1 VTVDTPTTTLERD
14 TLYAVIAAVAHG
26 PEPERVLPAIV
37 DLLTEATDCHACFVY
52 LREGDRL
59 RLRAASSVF
68 AHVVDGVELGLD
80 EGLAGW
86 VARHR
91 EPAFIRDNALADPRM
106 RYVPELQEDRFQ
118 SMVAVPILGR
128 SDAVI
133 GVVVLHTE
141 APREFGQEV
150 LDLLVHVASLVAG
163 AIENARL
170 YEESRRR
177 VAALTALS
185 VLSRDIAAVDR
196 REDLYALATGGVR
209 RLLGCDA
216 VRLYLRDARDER
228 LELAAAEP
236 PVTDPAEREGTTA
249 LIEALHADRPARQ
262 GTVLTVPLTAGS
274 EHLGAL
280 AAIGERGLSDDD
292 ARLLRAAAHQ
302 LAVALKKAELI
313 ERLTEENIVRDLF
326 EALEA
331 GNVAV
336 AEARARA
343 ARCDLVREHV
353 LVTVLP
359 GTDASVPWPEHA
371 ERVEGRLRR
380 IVPGALCDAGRDRV
394 RALLPVPRGA
404 DLGAELERLARTE
417 GVAVGRSGPG
427 EGLRG
432 GDRALAE
439 AGDAARVAQA
449 LHPEGGSLAH
459 AELGAY
465 RYLVRLAP
473 GEILDGAQQRAVARL
488 VDYDRRR
495 RTELTRTL
503 ERYLAERGSVTTTAK
518 ALFIHPNTL
527 RQRLERIQS
536 IARIDLA
543 REDLLSLELALKL
556 ARLHA

>member
-1 VTVDTPTTTLERD
+1 MDTPTTTLERD

-26 PEPERVLPAIV
+26 PDPERVLPAIV
-37 DLLTEATDCHACFVY
+37 EVLTEATDCHACFVY
-52 LREGDRL
+52 LRDGDRL

-68 AHVVDGVELGLD
+68 AHAVGRVELGMD

-106 RYVPELQEDRFQ
+106 RFVPELDEERFQ
-118 SMVAVPILGR
+118 SMVAVPIVGR

-133 GVVVLHTE
+133 GVVVLHTR

-170 YEESRRR
+170 YEETRRQ
-177 VAALTALS
+177 VAALTSLS
-185 VLSRDIAAVDR
+185 VLSRDIAAVDG
-196 REDLYALATGGVR
+196 REELYALATSGVR
-209 RLLGCDA
+209 GLLGAGA
-216 VRLYLRDARDER
+216 VRLYLRDSGDER
-228 LELAAAEP
+228 LELAAADP
-236 PVTDPAEREGTTA
+236 PVTDPAEREGTA
-249 LIEALHADRPARQ
+249 KLIEALHADAARE

-280 AAIGERGLSDDD
+280 AAVAERGFGDED

-326 EALEA
+326 EALDA

-343 ARCDLVREHV
+343 ARCDLTRDHV
-353 LVTVLP
+353 LVAVLP
-359 GTDASVPWPEHA
+359 GTAADTPWPEQA

-394 RALLPVPRGA
+394 RALLPVPRSA
-404 DLGAELERLARTE
+404 DLDGELERLAGAE
-417 GVAVGRSGPG
+417 GVAVGRSSPRR
-427 EGLRG
+427 GLNE

-449 LHPEGGSLAH
+449 LHPAGGSLEH
-459 AELGAY
+459 AGLGAY
-465 RYLVRLAP
+465 RYLVRLPAA
-473 GEILDGAQQRAVARL
+473 ELLDGAQQRAVTRL
-488 VDYDRRR
+488 IEYDRRR

-527 RQRLERIQS
+527 RQRLDRIQS
-536 IARIDLA
+536 VARIDLA

-556 ARLHA
+556 ARLHN

>member
-1 VTVDTPTTTLERD
+1 VDTRTTTLERD
-14 TLYAVIAAVAHG
+14 TLYAVIAAIAQG
-26 PEPERVLPAIV
+26 PDPARMLSAIV
-37 DLLTEATDCHACFVY
+37 DVLTEATDCHACFVY

-59 RLRAASSVF
+59 RLRAASNVF
-68 AHVVDGVELGLD
+68 GHAVDRVELGLD

-91 EPAFIRDNALADPRM
+91 EPAFIRDDALADPRM
-106 RYVPELQEDRFQ
+106 RYVPELDEERFQ
-118 SMVAVPILGR
+118 SMVAVPVVGR
-128 SDAVI
+128 SDEVI
-133 GVVVLHTE
+133 GVVVLHTQ

-170 YEESRRR
+170 FEETRRQ

-185 VLSRDIAAVDR
+185 VISRDIAAIDR
-196 REDLYALATGGVR
+196 REDLYALAGGGIR

-216 VRLYLRDARDER
+216 VRVYLRDPGGER

-236 PVTDPAEREGTTA
+236 PVTDPSERAGTAT
-249 LIEALHADRPARQ
+249 LIEALHAA

-280 AAIGERGLSDDD
+280 AAIAERGFSDDE

-326 EALEA
+326 EALDA
-331 GNVAV
+331 GTVAV

-343 ARCDLVREHV
+343 ARCDLNRDHV
-353 LVTVLP
+353 LVAVLP
-359 GTDASVPWPEHA
+359 GAGTETPWPDQA
-371 ERVEGRLRR
+371 ERVEARLRR

-404 DLGAELERLARTE
+404 DLADELDRLATAE
-417 GVAVGRSGPG
+417 GVAVGRGSARR
-427 EGLRG
+427 GLRE

-439 AGDAARVAQA
+439 ADDAARVAQA
-449 LHPEGGSLAH
+449 LHPDGGSLEH
-459 AELGAY
+459 AGLGAY
-465 RYLVRLAP
+465 RYLIRLPP
-473 GEILDGAQQRAVARL
+473 GDVLDGAQQQAVARL
-488 VDYDRRR
+488 IDYDRKR

-503 ERYLAERGSVTTTAK
+503 ERYLAERGGVTTTAS

-527 RQRLERIQS
+527 RQRLDRIQRV
-536 IARIDLA
+536 AGIDLA

-556 ARLHA
+556 ARLHT